1 MTARAGVRYRDV
13 RRARTWPAW
22 IRTRPI
28 ADTVTAAAEDLEAV
42 ATVTDGG
49 TAVIDEV
56 VADQGYHSNRVLV
69 DLASLDLRTYIAEP
83 DRGRAPLDDEGG
95 AARRGVRQ
103 PPTDSRRAWACPA
116 TVPE

>member
-1 MTARAGVRYRDV
+1 M
-13 RRARTWPAW
+13 
-22 IRTRPI
+22 
-28 ADTVTAAAEDLEAV
+28 

-69 DLASLDLRTYIAEP
+69 DLASLDLHTYIAEP